1 MSVFIDRRCKSILE
15 KQKINAIYER
25 NFDTDD
31 AAEEI
36 GNIYVKLMY
45 LKFLAKMKPVLRA
58 FVLNFD
64 WISLID
70 IDNSDFD
77 FLAMLR
83 IPPYYFDIND
93 KDNGDF

>member
-1 MSVFIDRRCKSILE
+1 MLFFIMSVFIDRRCKSILE

-64 WISLID
+64 WISLSIS
-70 IDNSDFD
+70 IILILTF
-77 FLAMLR
+77 
-83 IPPYYFDIND
+83 
-93 KDNGDF
+93 